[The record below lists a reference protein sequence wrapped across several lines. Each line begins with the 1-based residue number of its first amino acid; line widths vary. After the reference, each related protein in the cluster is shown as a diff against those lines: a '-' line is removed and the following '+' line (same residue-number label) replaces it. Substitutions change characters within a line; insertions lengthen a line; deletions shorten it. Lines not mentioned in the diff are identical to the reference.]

1 MTLDDIPESAT
12 LAAVLH
18 RYAQHAPPRQLG
30 AEIGLGLVLA
40 SAAVWVR
47 PGSWIVLLSMGCGL
61 AMLGLW
67 AWADRAVD
75 HTSAMVSR
83 SWRIIRALA
92 AVVGVSAVV
101 VTAFAGLAKLLG
113 TWIS

>member
-1 MTLDDIPESAT
+1 MMSDQLPESDT

-18 RYAQHAPPRQLG
+18 RYAQHATSRQLG
-30 AEIGLGLVLA
+30 AEVGVGLLLA
-40 SAAVWVR
+40 SVAVWTR
-47 PGSWIVLLSMGCGL
+47 PGSWIVLLCVGSGL
-61 AMLGLW
+61 AMLGTW

-75 HTSAMVSR
+75 TGFGVSR
-83 SWRIIRALA
+83 SWRVVRALA
-92 AVVGVSAVV
+92 AVVGAAAAV